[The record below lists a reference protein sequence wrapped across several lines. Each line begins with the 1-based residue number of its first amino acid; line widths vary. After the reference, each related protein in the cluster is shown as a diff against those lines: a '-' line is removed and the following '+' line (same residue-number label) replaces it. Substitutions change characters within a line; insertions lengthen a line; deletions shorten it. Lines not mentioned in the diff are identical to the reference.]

1 MRRVLLALLALTT
14 LVAVSCTKEKSFEVE
29 NGNTGGGGNN
39 DGDLLAKIVIQLG
52 PDSTTTSFGYD
63 AGKRLISEANK
74 GPITFMSDDSLV
86 RITRNAA
93 GIIDK
98 FEVYPSDPTEE
109 TEVWFVR
116 YDAGAKRYTNR
127 ITKDANGNV
136 VDSIG
141 YSYNSTGHIVSQYWQ
156 IDFGGGVLAVLK
168 DTLIYDGVGNITKV
182 VTSEFDGTSWEDLGE
197 QTMTYDSKTNPLK
210 LGTEAVL
217 LDRHQYYGDNNLTK
231 ATLIDYDDPSQS
243 QEISLT
249 YTYNASSKPL
259 TAAIG
264 LPGTGGLTLPAT
276 FRYQ

>member
-14 LVAVSCTKEKSFEVE
+14 LIAVSCTKEKSFEVD
-29 NGNTGGGGNN
+29 NGNSGGNT

-52 PDSTTTSFGYD
+52 TDSTTTTFGYD
-63 AGKRLISEANK
+63 GSKRLISEANK

-86 RITRNAA
+86 RITRNTQ

-116 YDAGAKRYTNR
+116 YDAANKRYANR
-127 ITKDANGNV
+127 ITKDANGNL

-141 YSYNSTGHIVSQYWQ
+141 YTYNGAGRIVSQFWQ
-156 IDFGGGVLAVLK
+156 IDFGGGVLAAVK
-168 DTLIYDGVGNITKV
+168 DTLIYDGAGNITKV
-182 VTSEFDGTSWEDLGE
+182 VTSQFNGSAWEEMGE
-197 QTMTYDSKTNPLK
+197 QTMEYDSKTSPLK